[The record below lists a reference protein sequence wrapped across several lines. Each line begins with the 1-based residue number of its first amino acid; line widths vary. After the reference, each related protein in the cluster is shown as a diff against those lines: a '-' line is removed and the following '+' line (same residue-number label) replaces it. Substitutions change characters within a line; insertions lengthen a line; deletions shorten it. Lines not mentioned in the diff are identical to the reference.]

1 MEAAVGAEGVAFA
14 REHAGGI
21 LVLPLESE
29 HAGGE
34 RKEAGEVLSHAP
46 FQNLAVI
53 LESGERDLRQSG
65 SRKGSRIEPGA
76 DFLFSHPDHVL
87 VARVDLLRFRPVLD
101 ELPGARIELG
111 VFLLDQRIQHPG
123 ILARRGEHRFRRKQL
138 LPLARYSRLLA
149 STGVVAA
156 HRVRDLGKV
165 AAARGR
171 DDRVSRGG
179 RARLGRVKRA
189 RSCFQTVLDKR
200 GQDALVERGNAV
212 VVEARGDGAVYRHV
226 PGGAVEELAVAL
238 VLLPHVPQRVLAA
251 LAVELVDGDEIG
263 EIAHVDFLE
272 LARRAVFGR
281 HHVER
286 GIGERH
292 DRRIALTDAGSLDEH
307 QIESGDLACRDHVR
321 EALRH
326 FAFSVARGERA
337 HEHAPS
343 GDRVHADAVAEQR
356 PAGFPPRGI
365 DRENGDAE
373 PVFLVEAEAAH
384 ELIGERGFSRP
395 ARTGYA
401 ERRHGKRMG
410 LLQHLPA
417 QFFRG
422 AELKGSDEPRQ
433 RPAVAG
439 FYCLEVLRRVLRQ
452 VLVAALE
459 HVVDHALQAHLL
471 TVLGR
476 VNARDAVGL
485 KLADLVCDDHAAAA
499 AEHLDVLPAAAAQQ
513 VDHVLEV
520 LDVAALV
527 RGDRD
532 ALHVFLQRGRND
544 FVDRA
549 VVAEMDHF
557 GAARLQDAAHDVDGR
572 VVAVEKRGRRHE
584 TDLVLGLVF
593 GVPGGTQIGHGC
605 LYASGPGENER
616 LLYVYVNVK
625 IVPRGAYS
633 TVTDLAR
640 FLGLSTSLPRSSA
653 AW

>member
-1 MEAAVGAEGVAFA
+1 MEAAVGAEGIAFA
-14 REHAGGI
+14 REHARRI
-21 LVLPLESE
+21 LVLALEGKYACCKREGAGQVLAQAPLED
-29 HAGGE
+29 
-34 RKEAGEVLSHAP
+34 
-46 FQNLAVI
+46 LAVV
-53 LESGERDLRQSG
+53 LEARQRHLRYPGSGEGDRV
-65 SRKGSRIEPGA
+65 EPGA
-76 DFLFSHPDHVL
+76 DFPLAHLDHLL
-87 VARVDLLRFRPVLD
+87 VARVGPLRLRPLLD
-101 ELPGARIELG
+101 ELAGTGVEPG
-111 VFLLDQRIQHPG
+111 VFLPDQRIQHNRVF
-123 ILARRGEHRFRRKQL
+123 ARRGEHGFRCKQL

-149 STGVVAA
+149 GAGVVAA

-165 AAARGR
+165 AAASRR

-179 RARLGRVKRA
+179 GARLDPGKGT
-189 RSCFQTVLDKR
+189 RSYFQTVLDER
-200 GQDALVERGNAV
+200 GQDTLVERGNAV
-212 VVEARGDGAVYRHV
+212 VVEARSDGAVYRHV
-226 PGGAVEELAVAL
+226 LGGAVEELAVAL

-251 LAVELVDGDEIG
+251 LAVELVDGNEIG
-263 EIAHVDFLE
+263 EIEHVDLLE

-286 GIGERH
+286 GIGKRH
-292 DRRIALTDAGSLDEH
+292 DRRIALADAGSLDEH
-307 QIESGDLACRDHVR
+307 QIESGDLAGRDHVG
-321 EALRH
+321 EALRD
-326 FAFSVARGERA
+326 FGFGAARGERA
-337 HEHAPS
+337 HEHASS
-343 GDRVHADAVAEQR
+343 GDRIHADAVAEQR
-356 PAGFPPRGI
+356 PAGFPPRRI

-373 PVFLVEAEAAH
+373 PVFLVEPEAVH
-384 ELIGERGFSRP
+384 QLIGERGFSRA

-401 ERRHGKRMG
+401 KRRHGKRMG

-417 QFFRG
+417 QFFGG
-422 AELKGSDEPRQ
+422 AELKGSDESRQ
-433 RPAVAG
+433 RPAVTR

-499 AEHLDVLPAAAAQQ
+499 AEYLDVLPAAAAQQ
-513 VDHVLEV
+513 VDHVREV

-557 GAARLQDAAHDVDGR
+557 RAARLQDAAHDVDGR

-593 GVPGGTQIGHGC
+593 GVPGGTQIGHGRFGV
-605 LYASGPGENER
+605 SR
-616 LLYVYVNVK
+616 
-625 IVPRGAYS
+625 PR
-633 TVTDLAR
+633 AR
-640 FLGLSTSLPRSSA
+640 EGKAT
-653 AW
+653 

>member
-21 LVLPLESE
+21 FVLPLESE

-34 RKEAGEVLSHAP
+34 REEAGEVLSHAP

-53 LESGERDLRQSG
+53 LESGERDLRQLGPREG
-65 SRKGSRIEPGA
+65 SRVEPGA
-76 DFLFSHPDHVL
+76 DFLFAHLDHLL
-87 VARVDLLRFRPVLD
+87 VARVDPLRFRPVLD

-111 VFLLDQRIQHPG
+111 VFLLDQRIQHEG
-123 ILARRGEHRFRRKQL
+123 ILARRGEHRFRREQL

-149 STGVVAA
+149 GAGVVAA
-156 HRVRDLGKV
+156 YRVRDLGKV
-165 AAARGR
+165 AAARRR

-179 RARLGRVKRA
+179 GARLDRGKRA
-189 RSCFQTVLDKR
+189 RSYFQAVLDKR
-200 GQDALVERGNAV
+200 GQDTLVEGGNAV
-212 VVEARGDGAVYRHV
+212 VVEARSDGAVYRHV
-226 PGGAVEELAVAL
+226 LGGAVEELTVAL

-263 EIAHVDFLE
+263 EVEHVDFLE

-292 DRRIALTDAGSLDEH
+292 DRRIALADAGSLDDH
-307 QIESGDLACRDHVR
+307 QVESGHLAGRDHVG
-321 EALRH
+321 EAPGD
-326 FAFSVARGERA
+326 FGFGAARGERA

-343 GDRVHADAVAEQR
+343 GDRIHANAVAEQR
-356 PAGFPPRGI
+356 TAGFPPRRI

-373 PVFLVEAEAAH
+373 PVFLVEPEAAH
-384 ELIGERGFSRP
+384 QLIGERGFSR
-395 ARTGYA
+395 ASCTGYA
-401 ERRHGKRMG
+401 KRRYGKRMG
-410 LLQHLPA
+410 LLHHLPA
-417 QFFRG
+417 EFFGG
-422 AELKGSDEPRQ
+422 AELKGGDESRQ
-433 RPAVAG
+433 RPAVTG
-439 FYCLEVLRRVLRQ
+439 LYGLEVLRRVLRQ

-499 AEHLDVLPAAAAQQ
+499 AESLDVLPAAAAQQ
-513 VDHVLEV
+513 VDHVREV

-557 GAARLQDAAHDVDGR
+557 RAARLQDAAHDVDGR
-572 VVAVEKRGRRHE
+572 VVAVEKRCRRHE
-584 TDLVLGLVF
+584 TDLVLGLLF
-593 GVPGGTQIGHGC
+593 GVPAGTQIGHAC

-625 IVPRGAYS
+625 MTPQGAYS